1 MKGGHVYIIGSSSG
15 TLYIGVTSDL
25 YARVLQHRS
34 GEFAGFSKRYHC
46 TGLLY
51 SEGFSTII
59 EAITREK
66 QLKGWRREKKIALIN
81 KMNPRWVD
89 LFDEITADYDMDLL
103 NKEKVEPLIVKSSKP
118 LWKKV

>member
-1 MKGGHVYIIGSSSG
+1 MKGGHVSIIGSSSG

-66 QLKGWRREKKIALIN
+66 QLNGWTRAKKLALIETQ
-81 KMNPRWVD
+81 NPS
-89 LFDEITADYDMDLL
+89 FADVAEQWGWQMIGPR
-103 NKEKVEPLIVKSSKP
+103 EPIGAPHAESEA
-118 LWKKV
+118 